1 METFLRSLR
10 GSGEIVVTSDPPPP
24 LDEVT
29 AAALREHE
37 AILRREL
44 PPAPPPLDIEAAYW
58 GATRLYRACQILAI
72 REAPAELVHEAL
84 TEPYESGS
92 GPAVDYAVDQTFQYL
107 PSLFRLVERVAA
119 ADPLLDDLKRLGA
132 DWPLSSVGMPDVAP
146 APARTELAF
155 LDHPCLRR
163 LYVDR
168 ILETKDASR
177 LSDETTRASVRA
189 ALGAYPELAP
199 ELAAL
204 SS

>member
-1 METFLRSLR
+1 METFLHSLR
-10 GSGEIVVTSDPPPP
+10 GSGEIVVTSEPPPP
-24 LDEVT
+24 ENEVT

-44 PPAPPPLDIEAAYW
+44 PPSPPPLDIGAAYW
-58 GATRLYRACQILAI
+58 GATKLYRACQLLAI

-84 TEPYESGS
+84 TERYDSGS
-92 GPAVDYAVDQTFQYL
+92 GPAVDYAVDLTFQYL
-107 PSLFRLVERVAA
+107 PSLFRLAERVAA

-146 APARTELAF
+146 ARTEHAF

-168 ILETKDASR
+168 ILATKDASR

-199 ELAAL
+199 ELAEL